1 MWHFGLLSIMTTI
14 SIRFHGSRSSL
25 FLDKTKIFVLL
36 SVDSLKLSSMG
47 LKSFLT
53 TVPSAFLATILTE
66 TLSVMQDLSA
76 PFLLV

>member
-1 MWHFGLLSIMTTI
+1 M
-14 SIRFHGSRSSL
+14 